1 MKLYQIIGII
11 TAVCMAVVA
20 PLSFVSAQ
28 KSAVTGQEGKE
39 QMRGTGASPEQAN
52 KNVAAYKKD
61 LKKELRVLDKKIALL
76 DKKVKKQGSKLEGE
90 AKESWTY
97 LKEQQKAAQNKLKA
111 LSSAS
116 KETWEKAKSEAD
128 AALDD
133 LKKAYDKTV
142 SYFK

>member
-1 MKLYQIIGII
+1 MKPYGIIGLML
-11 TAVCMAVVA
+11 AFCVVMAA
-20 PLSFVSAQ
+20 PPSLVSAQ

-39 QMRGTGASPEQAN
+39 QMRGTGASPEQAD

-61 LKKELRVLDKKIALL
+61 LKKELQVLDKKIALL

-97 LKEQQKAAQNKLKA
+97 LKEQQKAAQSKLKA

>member
-1 MKLYQIIGII
+1 M
-11 TAVCMAVVA
+11 AVCIAVAA
-20 PLSFVSAQ
+20 PPSLVSAQ

-39 QMRGTGASPEQAN
+39 QMRGTGESPEQAD

-97 LKEQQKAAQNKLKA
+97 LKEQQKAAQSKLKG

-133 LKKAYDKTV
+133 LKKAYDKAA